1 MKKFFDKVLH
11 AEDIKAEIP
20 NKYEKMCTDDII
32 DFIYRNYATYQDTA
46 TKYRENG
53 LVVNDYNDINFAIN
67 KIKEKGL
74 NKYLKEK
81 EKLIA
86 NQNKYKDE
94 VTALEV
100 EFKLATE
107 VIEKRYDIKFSN
119 PYGQLLLLR
128 KLRME

>member
-1 MKKFFDKVLH
+1 MKKFFDKVLKT
-11 AEDIKAEIP
+11 ETKSEMP
-20 NKYEKMCTDDII
+20 NKYEGMCTDDII
-32 DFIYRNYATYQDTA
+32 DFIYNNYATYQDTA

-53 LVVNDYNDINFAIN
+53 LVVNDYNELNFAIN
-67 KIKEKGL
+67 RIKEKGL

-86 NQNKYKDE
+86 TQNKYKDE
-94 VTALEV
+94 VTALET
-100 EFKLATE
+100 EFKMATE
-107 VIEKRYDIKFSN
+107 VIEKRYKIKFSN